1 MFEYVTRSV
10 VALSLVAVLAGCNT
24 DNPNTALSPGATPAP
39 ADPASVDPAQPSPA
53 VVQANCPGIVLRDG
67 TASYRTYAKGGKDKP
82 DQVVY
87 QASLA
92 DTTRACV
99 LSADNNLTIKVVVQ
113 GRLIAGPA
121 GKAGT
126 VSLPIRVAVTDGDKV
141 LYSELTKF
149 DATLADVSQ
158 PTQFIFT
165 KDNVT
170 VPSALGSLAKV
181 YVGFDEGPAKK

>member
-1 MFEYVTRSV
+1 M
-10 VALSLVAVLAGCNT
+10 SLVAVLAGCNT
-24 DNPNTALSPGATPAP
+24 DNPNAALSPGATPPAGNTP
-39 ADPASVDPAQPSPA
+39 AADPSLPTPA
-53 VVQANCPGIVLRDG
+53 VVQANCPSIVLRDG

-99 LSADNNLTIKVVVQ
+99 LSADTNLTIKVMAQ
-113 GRLIAGPA
+113 GRLIGGPA

-126 VSLPIRVAVTDGDKV
+126 VSLPIRVVVTDGDKV

-158 PTQFIFT
+158 PAQFIFV

-170 VPSALGSLAKV
+170 VPSDLGGLAKV

>member
-24 DNPNTALSPGATPAP
+24 DNPNAALSPGATPTTGNP
-39 ADPASVDPAQPSPA
+39 AAADPAQPSPA
-53 VVQANCPGIVLRDG
+53 VVQANCPAIVLRDG

-99 LSADNNLTIKVVVQ
+99 LSADGNLTIKVVVQ
-113 GRLIAGPA
+113 GRLVGGPA

-141 LYSELTKF
+141 LYSELTQF
-149 DATLADVSQ
+149 NATLADVAQ

-170 VPSALGSLAKV
+170 VPSGLGSLAKV